1 MLFTSEK
8 IRKID
13 TEKKGFLNHPGI
25 LAIKSNLKKTLS
37 NHFKSLKGTYSR
49 SGVNKS
55 GSSEQSQV

>member
-1 MLFTSEK
+1 MLFTSGK

-55 GSSEQSQV
+55 GS